1 MKEVRLNLCSTCIV
15 DNVYIKLILVK
26 LGLCAKNKTNISISD
41 FSKTFMHSKTFNKC
55 VVCLTFLKYSCFEL
69 HNCVICVA

>member
-26 LGLCAKNKTNISISD
+26 LGAKNKTNVSISD
-41 FSKTFMHSKTFNKC
+41 FSKTCMHSKD
-55 VVCLTFLKYSCFEL
+55 
-69 HNCVICVA
+69 IQ